1 MKSGGRGS
9 WKACRAESQD
19 ETLATDEAP
28 SEPSIVLASRGHRL
42 SGHIL
47 EMALFGLTLGVGWVF
62 WFASTGRGGQTPAKR
77 LLGMRVVDAEGR
89 PASLLRLVVREVG
102 LKVLAFVLLDLLLLS
117 MEVEGGLSLALA
129 GVAAWLVAA
138 LWCVWDG
145 NRQCLWD
152 KVAGT
157 RVEVTS

>member
-1 MKSGGRGS
+1 M
-9 WKACRAESQD
+9 
-19 ETLATDEAP
+19 ATDEGS
-28 SEPSIVLASRGHRL
+28 SEATIVLASRSQRL

-47 EMALFGLTLGVGWVF
+47 EMALFGLTLGIGWAF
-62 WFASTGRGGQTPAKR
+62 WFASTGRDGQTPAKR

-89 PASLLRLVVREVG
+89 PASLRRMIVRDVA
-102 LKVLAFVLLDLLLLS
+102 LKVLFFVLLDLLLLS

-129 GVAAWLVAA
+129 GVGAWLVAA

-152 KVAGT
+152 KVTGT